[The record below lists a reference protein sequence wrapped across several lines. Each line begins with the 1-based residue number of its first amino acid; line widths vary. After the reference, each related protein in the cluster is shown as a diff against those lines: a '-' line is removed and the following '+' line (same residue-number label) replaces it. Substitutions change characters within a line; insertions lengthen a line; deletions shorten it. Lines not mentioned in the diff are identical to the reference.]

1 MLNKWINKWIYL
13 HCDLRGCWPN
23 CNTAAF
29 SVLPDSSRKGRPLK
43 RKVKAWQAGSWWLD
57 SLSEGA
63 CKPNFP
69 PSSVWSHYMQ
79 DQVSAVPD
87 FCTQPQLKPSR
98 GLSAFSSPPDELTVR
113 YMKHWTHHL
122 SCFFFFLTEEYIHR
136 YFVKGYAGFLLWFCC
151 YSHKESHY
159 PEAGIFQG

>member
-1 MLNKWINKWIYL
+1 M
-13 HCDLRGCWPN
+13 
-23 CNTAAF
+23 
-29 SVLPDSSRKGRPLK
+29 
-43 RKVKAWQAGSWWLD
+43 
-57 SLSEGA
+57 SEGA

-122 SCFFFFLTEEYIHR
+122 SGFFFFFNGRIYTYIFCKRVFWVFVVVLLLFSQGIKLPRGR
-136 YFVKGYAGFLLWFCC
+136 YFPRVIIKTPLC
-151 YSHKESHY
+151 YSY
-159 PEAGIFQG
+159 YLIFGEGR